1 MESCDPLWQVR
12 APTCA
17 NSDTAALP
25 GGAAFTVNHR
35 SSPSIWWGCVAAD
48 FSAGVGRRRDDVTP
62 DTMIAELD
70 DRGRLLPAG
79 RMGVHALG
87 TPGARRRRLGQ
98 SAWPGT

>member
-1 MESCDPLWQVR
+1 
-12 APTCA
+12 
-17 NSDTAALP
+17 
-25 GGAAFTVNHR
+25 
-35 SSPSIWWGCVAAD
+35 
-48 FSAGVGRRRDDVTP
+48 
-62 DTMIAELD
+62 MIAELD